1 MFYTPILSWKYIYTE
16 ADVQLLEIQILDEKE
31 RSTNWTKKEL
41 YGGGSSTLH
50 SQNLAPST

>member
-1 MFYTPILSWKYIYTE
+1 MIYTPPLSWKYIYTE

-50 SQNLAPST
+50 SRNLKT